1 MLNIYFN
8 NLTLAQI
15 SKNTL
20 TTRGFRR
27 PKYNTNTS
35 TVLVLYG
42 CCLIFCVV
50 RIIVVYN
57 QSTPSVIINLVLAF
71 VR

>member
-42 CCLIFCVV
+42 CCLIFW
-50 RIIVVYN
+50 
-57 QSTPSVIINLVLAF
+57 
-71 VR
+71 